1 MDCSLRTAD
10 SFPVVGSLPPKN
22 SGLLITRKIYK
33 LFTYPQCITITLTKL
48 ITKFIYMYSLIQY
61 VLIILKFTTQ
71 SYTPDRLHSFV
82 KLSIIIYL

>member
-10 SFPVVGSLPPKN
+10 AFPVVGSLPPKN

-33 LFTYPQCITITLTKL
+33 LFTYPQCIIITLTKL

-61 VLIILKFTTQ
+61 VLI
-71 SYTPDRLHSFV
+71 
-82 KLSIIIYL
+82 SIHVISTIGYITNSQWPPLQLA